1 MRLLTIAAAMAITLL
16 PALAQED
23 GLGVPGPI
31 EFEET
36 PFALAWTSN
45 PSPEYFKQEYLPEGE
60 ALESYIQ
67 MFIVEAVT
75 SGATPQGAVD
85 GMVATL
91 NERKASDPVVNFA
104 LIENEASGE
113 LLLDFLLSDTSS
125 GEVIVEWNAYRYVPL
140 GEDGVALYAISRRG
154 YGDEA
159 SGFIGSLKEWRQG
172 SISALANMDLPPIS
186 VD

>member
-1 MRLLTIAAAMAITLL
+1 MRLLTIAAAL
-16 PALAQED
+16 ALTVSAAMAQEEA
-23 GLGVPGPI
+23 LGVPGPI
-31 EFEET
+31 DFEET
-36 PFALAWTSN
+36 SFDLAWTSN
-45 PSPEYFKQEYLPEGE
+45 PTEEYFKQEYLPEGE
-60 ALESYIQ
+60 TLEAFVQ

-75 SGATPQGAVD
+75 AGATPQSAVD
-85 GMVATL
+85 GMIATL
-91 NERKASDPVVNFA
+91 NERKDNDPVVNFA

-159 SGFIGSLKEWRQG
+159 SGFIGSLKEWRQD
-172 SISALANMDLPPIS
+172 SINALANMDLPPIS